1 VLDAMKR
8 ILDRGREEAGRPKAT
23 PAQNLHPPLR
33 GVPTPDEIKSNVG
46 DEALWKRLFLIVLA
60 V

>member
-1 VLDAMKR
+1 MKR